1 MKGKQRSLLV
11 VNESSEAYLK
21 LKLYFRGDLV
31 CYMPHTSRVFKPNEK
46 FFYTTEWQHKLE
58 LVALFQGRKKPKKV
72 LLKPQQWVGKR
83 YVKITESL
91 DVIEDD
97 LSFYPEEEKEG
108 LRKWNRDKELEF
120 TDGQRNLYGI
130 LRLDEDEVR
139 AMSRDEQDKEITR
152 AFLRELQ
159 IWHPDHNED
168 GDDEVVRELI
178 WAYGTLQDREKRAR
192 YNNLAD
198 YDKGWLSRKR
208 FKAVFWPECETMA
221 QSLAWKKRMG
231 LLALS
236 AGLTIGGI
244 VAVVLTAGF
253 SCPLLLSVIS
263 GGINSLSETISKEAV
278 LDGCNVKQWLLSTGI
293 GCLLA
298 SLPGGAAIA
307 TSLIL
312 KSAALSVSEFT
323 GIRIAIA
330 AGCATAS
337 SLGTDAKKYF
347 IDGREIITKQA
358 VCHATCHCA
367 AAIAATLVGAGVAK
381 AMHLGSQTTAAASD
395 LEGAVGDM
403 SEGASTI
410 LENVEGVVEEISEQ
424 SPSMFDQAR
433 CLLEQLPVPS
443 TSKVTRVLIE
453 KGGELA
459 EKLSD
464 DAEELPDQ
472 IFSLQPDDVVIEK
485 AFELVKKFTQQNVD
499 LQNLTYKEGN
509 GDDSDSECTQEAL
522 GAQMT
527 ENHESFNQRGGLI
540 MYICNGWWLP
550 ALSQMIVS
558 YIQDDKEVT
567 KKVRGNRKQIKLTE
581 NAKEIKVRFKIWRPT
596 SGWGHV
602 NKYNRFARWWC
613 EPYEPHVFHYP
624 TPVTRTFTI
633 EGTLWWEAVMKV
645 TDEHH
650 NEKEDI

>member
-1 MKGKQRSLLV
+1 M
-11 VNESSEAYLK
+11 LK

-58 LVALFQGRKKPKKV
+58 LVALFKGKKKPKKV
-72 LLKPQQWVGKR
+72 LLKPQQWVRKR
-83 YVKITESL
+83 YVRITESL

-97 LSFYPEEEKEG
+97 LSYYPEEEKEG

-130 LRLDEDEVR
+130 LRLDENEVR
-139 AMSRDEQDKEITR
+139 AMSKDEQDKEITR

-178 WAYGTLQDREKRAR
+178 WAYGILRDREKRAR
-192 YNNLAD
+192 YNNLSN
-198 YDKGWLSRKR
+198 YDKGWLSGKR

-244 VAVVLTAGF
+244 VGVVLTAGF

-298 SLPGGAAIA
+298 FLPGGAAIG

-347 IDGREIITKQA
+347 IDGRQITIKQA
-358 VCHATCHCA
+358 LYHATCQCA
-367 AAIAATLVGAGVAK
+367 AAVAATLVGAGVAK

-403 SEGASTI
+403 TEGASTI
-410 LENVEGVVEEISEQ
+410 LENAEG
-424 SPSMFDQAR
+424 
-433 CLLEQLPVPS
+433 QLPVPS
-443 TSKVTRVLIE
+443 TSKLTRVLIE

-464 DAEELPDQ
+464 DAEELPDEM
-472 IFSLQPDDVVIEK
+472 FSLQPHDVVLDK
-485 AFELVKKFTQQNVD
+485 AFELVKKFTQ
-499 LQNLTYKEGN
+499 
-509 GDDSDSECTQEAL
+509 
-522 GAQMT
+522 
-527 ENHESFNQRGGLI
+527 ENRGGLI
-540 MYICNGWWLP
+540 MYISNGWWLP

-558 YIQDDKEVT
+558 YIEDDKEVT

-581 NAKEIKVRFKIWRPT
+581 NSKDIKVRFKIWRPT

-613 EPYEPHVFHYP
+613 QPYEPHIFHYP
-624 TPVTRTFTI
+624 TPVTRTLTI

-650 NEKEDI
+650 NEKDDI

>member
-58 LVALFQGRKKPKKV
+58 LVALFKGKKKPKKV
-72 LLKPQQWVGKR
+72 LLKPQQWVRKR
-83 YVKITESL
+83 YVRITESL

-97 LSFYPEEEKEG
+97 LSYYPEEEKEG

-130 LRLDEDEVR
+130 LRLDENEVR
-139 AMSRDEQDKEITR
+139 AMSKDEQDKEITR

-198 YDKGWLSRKR
+198 YDKGWLSGKR

-293 GCLLA
+293 GYLLA
-298 SLPGGAAIA
+298 FLPGGAAIG

-312 KSAALSVSEFT
+312 KSAALSVIEFT

-347 IDGREIITKQA
+347 IDGRQIPLSRLSITQLVNVPQSLLQLLWGLVLPRLCTSVLKLQQQ
-358 VCHATCHCA
+358 HP
-367 AAIAATLVGAGVAK
+367 TLR
-381 AMHLGSQTTAAASD
+381 
-395 LEGAVGDM
+395 
-403 SEGASTI
+403 
-410 LENVEGVVEEISEQ
+410 EQ
-424 SPSMFDQAR
+424 
-433 CLLEQLPVPS
+433 
-443 TSKVTRVLIE
+443 
-453 KGGELA
+453 
-459 EKLSD
+459 
-464 DAEELPDQ
+464 
-472 IFSLQPDDVVIEK
+472 
-485 AFELVKKFTQQNVD
+485 
-499 LQNLTYKEGN
+499 
-509 GDDSDSECTQEAL
+509 
-522 GAQMT
+522 
-527 ENHESFNQRGGLI
+527 
-540 MYICNGWWLP
+540 
-550 ALSQMIVS
+550 
-558 YIQDDKEVT
+558 
-567 KKVRGNRKQIKLTE
+567 
-581 NAKEIKVRFKIWRPT
+581 
-596 SGWGHV
+596 WG
-602 NKYNRFARWWC
+602 
-613 EPYEPHVFHYP
+613 
-624 TPVTRTFTI
+624 T
-633 EGTLWWEAVMKV
+633 
-645 TDEHH
+645 
-650 NEKEDI
+650 

>member
-97 LSFYPEEEKEG
+97 LSFYPELEKEG

-139 AMSRDEQDKEITR
+139 AMSRGEQDKEITR

-198 YDKGWLSRKR
+198 YDKGWLSGKR

-347 IDGREIITKQA
+347 IDGREITTKQA
-358 VCHATCHCA
+358 VCHATCQCA
-367 AAIAATLVGAGVAK
+367 AAVAATLVGLVLPRLCTSSKKLANRVHRCLIK
-381 AMHLGSQTTAAASD
+381 Q
-395 LEGAVGDM
+395 
-403 SEGASTI
+403 
-410 LENVEGVVEEISEQ
+410 
-424 SPSMFDQAR
+424 R

-464 DAEELPDQ
+464 DAEELPDE
-472 IFSLQPDDVVIEK
+472 IFPYSPTTLLLRK
-485 AFELVKKFTQQNVD
+485 RL
-499 LQNLTYKEGN
+499 
-509 GDDSDSECTQEAL
+509 
-522 GAQMT
+522 
-527 ENHESFNQRGGLI
+527 SFKSSHNKIGGLI

-613 EPYEPHVFHYP
+613 QPYEPHVFHYP

>member
-1 MKGKQRSLLV
+1 
-11 VNESSEAYLK
+11 
-21 LKLYFRGDLV
+21 
-31 CYMPHTSRVFKPNEK
+31 MPHTSRVFKPNEK
-46 FFYTTEWQHKLE
+46 FFYTTKWQHKLE
-58 LVALFQGRKKPKKV
+58 LVALFKGGKKPKKV

-83 YVKITESL
+83 YVRITESL

-97 LSFYPEEEKEG
+97 LSYYPEEEKEG

-168 GDDEVVRELI
+168 GDDEVVRGLI

-198 YDKGWLSRKR
+198 YDKGWLSGKR

-244 VAVVLTAGF
+244 VGVVLTAGF
-253 SCPLLLSVIS
+253 SCPLLLSVVS

-298 SLPGGAAIA
+298 SLPGGAAIG

-347 IDGREIITKQA
+347 IDGHQITTKQA
-358 VCHATCHCA
+358 VYHATCQCA
-367 AAIAATLVGAGVAK
+367 AAVAATLVGASVAK
-381 AMHLGSQTTAAASD
+381 AMHLGSQTTAATSD
-395 LEGAVGDM
+395 LEGAVGEM

-424 SPSMFDQAR
+424 SPSMFDQAK

-443 TSKVTRVLIE
+443 TSKLTRVLIE

-464 DAEELPDQ
+464 DTEELPDE

-485 AFELVKKFTQQNVD
+485 AFELAKKFTQQNVD
-499 LQNLTYKEGN
+499 LQNLTFKEGN
-509 GDDSDSECTQEAL
+509 GDDFDSECTQEAV

-540 MYICNGWWLP
+540 MYISNGWWLP
-550 ALSQMIVS
+550 ASSQMIVS

-567 KKVRGNRKQIKLTE
+567 KKVRGNRKQIKLTG
-581 NAKEIKVRFKIWRPT
+581 NAKEIKVRFKIWRPS

-613 EPYEPHVFHYP
+613 QPYEPHVFHYP

-650 NEKEDI
+650 NEKDDI